1 MHPLTCVSGFWNVTN
16 KHGNNYTTW
25 FQHSLKINC
34 PYVFFGDKE
43 TIEMIID
50 SNTFGTFL
58 HVSKN
63 DMKCLF
69 YEIFNQ
75 DGIFFSEKSVLQYL
89 QLHFLCEKIS
99 ICSQYTLKIGFFLII
114 LTT

>member
-1 MHPLTCVSGFWNVTN
+1 
-16 KHGNNYTTW
+16 
-25 FQHSLKINC
+25 
-34 PYVFFGDKE
+34 
-43 TIEMIID
+43 MIID

-75 DGIFFSEKSVLQYL
+75 DGIFFSEKS
-89 QLHFLCEKIS
+89 HFDYDYFMYYS
-99 ICSQYTLKIGFFLII
+99 IYNFIFCVKKFLFVHN
-114 LTT
+114 TH